1 MFPTVAEVLE
11 LPAVRQGRPR
21 VAAGAGA
28 LGRTVR
34 WTHVAE
40 LPDIAHLLSGGEL
53 LLSTGVALPDHDR
66 ALAQFVAELA
76 EVDVAGIV
84 IELGRRFTH
93 ALPEPLV
100 RAAEQH
106 NVCLIELRRETPFVR
121 ITESVHALIVDAQ
134 LAELRISEQV
144 HQTFTELSIEGAE
157 PGEVIR
163 QTARM
168 AGAAVVLEN
177 LSHQVLAFDA
187 AGSEAADLLDR
198 WEARSRSVVTTA
210 RTENDPNTGWLV
222 TTVGA

>member
-1 MFPTVAEVLE
+1 MFPTVAEVLD

-40 LPDIAHLLSGGEL
+40 LS
-53 LLSTGVALPDHDR
+53 
-66 ALAQFVAELA
+66 

-93 ALPEPLV
+93 ALPETLV
-100 RAAEQH
+100 RAAEH
-106 NVCLIELRRETPFVR
+106 HKVCLIELRRETPFVR

-168 AGAAVVLEN
+168 AGAPVVLEN
-177 LSHQVLAFDA
+177 LSH
-187 AGSEAADLLDR
+187 
-198 WEARSRSVVTTA
+198 
-210 RTENDPNTGWLV
+210 
-222 TTVGA
+222 